1 MNFIWTNDT
10 NSTVYSDALSVRF
23 DVFID
28 EQKVPKELEVDEF
41 ETQALHLVLY
51 KDNQAIG
58 TARVLDISA
67 QTHKIQRVAVIK
79 EARNK
84 GLGAAIMK
92 EIERYL
98 QTTDAKSLTLGAQVH
113 AVPFYKKLGYTVV
126 GEEFM
131 DAGIPHLT
139 MTKSII

>member
-10 NSTVYSDALSVRF
+10 NSTVYSEALSVRF

-84 GLGAAIMK
+84 GLGASIMK

-98 QTTDAKSLTLGAQVH
+98 QMSDAKSLTLGAQIP

-131 DAGIPHLT
+131 DAGIPQLM
-139 MTKSII
+139 MTKSLI

>member
-28 EQKVPKELEVDEF
+28 EQKVPQDLEVDEF

-51 KDNQAIG
+51 KDNHAIG
-58 TARVLDISA
+58 TARVLDIGA
-67 QTHKIQRVAVIK
+67 QTYKIQRVAVIK

-84 GLGAAIMK
+84 GLGASIMK

-98 QTTDAKSLTLGAQVH
+98 QTTDANSLTLGAQVH

-139 MTKSII
+139 MTKSIN